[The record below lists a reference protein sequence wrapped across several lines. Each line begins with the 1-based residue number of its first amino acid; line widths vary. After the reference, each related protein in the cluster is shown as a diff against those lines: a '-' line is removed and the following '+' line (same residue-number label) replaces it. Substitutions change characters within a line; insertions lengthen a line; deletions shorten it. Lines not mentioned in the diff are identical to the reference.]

1 AASTELFQTLAM
13 TNNPRFWDSKTRCEQ
28 WCDTSGRPFTMQF
41 PAILEPVGK
50 YARLDPYFSLPTLRQ
65 ASVKDIRTVKAQFQ
79 LRVLDDSYPKEAV
92 SCSIKAQN
100 TLMYLGS
107 KCERER

>member
-1 AASTELFQTLAM
+1 MSAPNMTAPDVFEDDDCVSECTLAPALVEAVLACAAAPDAASTELFQTLAM

-65 ASVKDIRTVKAQFQ
+65 VGF
-79 LRVLDDSYPKEAV
+79 
-92 SCSIKAQN
+92 
-100 TLMYLGS
+100 
-107 KCERER
+107 